1 MSILISIVSGVI
13 LSAILGLLST
23 EAIVAAN
30 MISVPKFSL
39 PLFNV
44 GSILIIAPVAL
55 VTFMEHIGDIT
66 TNGTV
71 VGKDF
76 ISDPGLNRTLMGD
89 GLATAFAGLVGGAPN
104 TTYGEN
110 TATLELTK
118 NFNPKNLRLAAIFAI
133 VLSFIGKFSA
143 IVSSIPTCVMGGI
156 SLVLFTS
163 ISIVGV
169 KTIKREK
176 VKLTLKNL
184 LIMVPIFVIG
194 LSGILGLNIAIPVT
208 ATVSFSGLSLAAIAG
223 IILNLVFKFVK
234 VSFLEKSLINK

>member
-1 MSILISIVSGVI
+1 MYCGKCGISNLERAKFCRECGADMSFERDRGKFGKGFFKQMSILISIVSGVI

-23 EAIVAAN
+23 EAIVTAN

-118 NFNPKNLRLAAIFAI
+118 NFN
-133 VLSFIGKFSA
+133 
-143 IVSSIPTCVMGGI
+143 
-156 SLVLFTS
+156 
-163 ISIVGV
+163 
-169 KTIKREK
+169 K
-176 VKLTLKNL
+176 VY
-184 LIMVPIFVIG
+184 
-194 LSGILGLNIAIPVT
+194 
-208 ATVSFSGLSLAAIAG
+208 
-223 IILNLVFKFVK
+223 
-234 VSFLEKSLINK
+234 